1 MLGTYFYN
9 EIIRKTIIAF
19 GTIFNDID
27 IRRKDNSSSVV
38 STIKVPLAYGSI
50 QKFLAK
56 INEQPDIESKK
67 GISLPRMS
75 FEMTS
80 LQYDSGR
87 KLTTTKEFKT
97 LDKTSGKEI
106 LKIFMPVPYNIGFE
120 LNIMSKTNEDALQV
134 VEQILP
140 YFQPSYN
147 ITAILIPQ
155 ITEKKD
161 IPIVLDSIQMRDD
174 YVGDFNSRRT
184 IIYTLNFTAKT
195 YLYGPI
201 PTSTPGIIKKVQVDY
216 HTDTERNYPRSVR
229 YTVSA
234 TAVEPYSNNNIAKLT
249 TDFELS
255 QTTAILD
262 DVSSIQVGSRLFVN
276 GEVMLVNSINGNNVK
291 VSRGYSGTT
300 QSAHITGSDVFLI
313 TESDDALIEEGDD
326 FGFSGET
333 EFFND
338 GLVYNPTT
346 DTDVDPSTLT

>member
-27 IRRKDNSSSVV
+27 IRRRDNDSRVV
-38 STIKVPLAYGSI
+38 SSIKVPLAYGSI

-56 INEQPDIESKK
+56 IQQQPDIESKS
-67 GISLPRMS
+67 GITLPRMS

-80 LQYDSGR
+80 LQYDSSR
-87 KLTTTKEFKT
+87 KLTATKEFKA
-97 LDKTSGKEI
+97 LDKSSGKE
-106 LKIFMPVPYNIGFE
+106 LNKVFMPVPYNIGFE
-120 LNIMSKTNEDALQV
+120 LSIMSKTNEDALQI

-147 ITAILIPQ
+147 VSLILIPQ
-155 ITEKKD
+155 ISEKKD
-161 IPIVLDSIQMRDD
+161 IPVVLESIGMRDD

-216 HTDTERNYPRSVR
+216 HTDTEKNYPRSVR

-234 TAVEPYSNNNIAKLT
+234 TSTEPYANNVIAKLT
-249 TDFELS
+249 SDIEEA
-255 QTTAILD
+255 QTTISLNQTNG
-262 DVSSIQVGSRLFVN
+262 IGVGSRLFVN
-276 GEVMLVNSINGNNVK
+276 GEVMRVDDITGNSVR
-291 VSRGYSGTT
+291 VSRGFSGT
-300 QSAHITGSDVFLI
+300 SISDHISGSDVYLI
-313 TESDDALIEEGDD
+313 TQVDDAMIEDGDD

-338 GLVYNPTT
+338 GLIYNPVS
-346 DTDVDPSTLT
+346 DTDIDPSSLT